1 MKLPPGWTGRALT
14 DGPVQSPSLTEES
27 MGYFD
32 GLIAGQF
39 KIAEDGR
46 RLFFPRGFWGRGY
59 VVDSDSEFRRLRR
72 QMMIYQAVAL
82 VLVIA
87 AAMPRQYNPYLAIAV
102 ALLLIVFYLV
112 WSRSLVAGLQPTGDR
127 LKLRETSAAQARA
140 FGPFVLWF
148 LEIVAL
154 AFVAVGV
161 ALLLT
166 DPTSRLLA
174 IVTIAFFGLCAA
186 CGAYLLLL
194 RGQTTSPRR

>member
-1 MKLPPGWTGRALT
+1 
-14 DGPVQSPSLTEES
+14 

-32 GLIAGQF
+32 GLTAGQF

-46 RLFFPRGFWGRGY
+46 KLFFPRGFWGRGY
-59 VVDSDSEFRRLRR
+59 VVDSEAEFQRLRR
-72 QMMIYQAVAL
+72 RMMIYQAAAF

-87 AAMPRQYNPYLAIAV
+87 AAIPRQYNPYLAIAV
-102 ALLLIVFYLV
+102 ALLLIVFYLA
-112 WSRSLVAGLQPTGDR
+112 WSRWLVAGLQPADDR
-127 LKLRETSAAQARA
+127 LRWRETSAAQARA

-154 AFVAVGV
+154 AFVAVGI

-174 IVTIAFFGLCAA
+174 IVTIVFFGLCAA
-186 CGAYLLLL
+186 CGAYLLVL